1 MIRAIIADGSGFGIG
16 TSMNDIGMNDIDDQ
30 NQDGQHQ
37 DLGEG
42 TTSLAEEIDRLRAE
56 LIAFLAD
63 NIDRPGAQ
71 GSLIPQRMIDAID
84 AQAKAAIARHIEGS
98 ALANPQDF
106 AGKMMAAAQ
115 PQNDQMRQDLVDLKS
130 QVGLIS
136 THLAAL
142 NNGISKLGDRPITM
156 PAAPVSI
163 ADEQAETQI
172 KAAIEKVRNKPD
184 WDEDEELDKPRHLPP
199 ERSTLQKLALP
210 LTGLGGVIIG
220 ALACWA
226 VLTNVTPAPK
236 RDNVPPGT
244 TALEIPGGD
253 PAASTAAQPG
263 TATQNAT
270 GNDAS
275 ETASAADPAPAGDTA
290 PAGR

>member
-1 MIRAIIADGSGFGIG
+1 
-16 TSMNDIGMNDIDDQ
+16 MNDIGMNDIGDQ
-30 NQDGQHQ
+30 NQ

-84 AQAKAAIARHIEGS
+84 AQAKAAIARHLEGS

-106 AGKMMAAAQ
+106 AGKVMAAAQ
-115 PQNDQMRQDLVDLKS
+115 PQNDQMRQDMVDLKS

-172 KAAIEKVRNKPD
+172 KAAIDKVRSKPD
-184 WDEDEELDKPRHLPP
+184 WDEDEGLDQHLAPP
-199 ERSTLQKLALP
+199 ERSTLPKLALP
-210 LTGLGGVIIG
+210 LTGLGGVIVG
-220 ALACWA
+220 ALVCWA
-226 VLTNVTPAPK
+226 ALTYAVPAPK

-253 PAASTAAQPG
+253 SEASTAAQPG
-263 TATQNAT
+263 TAAQNAT
-270 GNDAS
+270 GTDGS
-275 ETASAADPAPAGDTA
+275 ETTPAVDPAPAGDTA